1 MSRTE
6 AAATCPVCSSAS
18 SSLRYRL
25 TRFEVRGCRDCS
37 LVYLFPLPSPEE
49 IRTMF
54 ERLYTTG
61 EGSVPEL
68 RSYYGFC
75 YEDDPANP
83 LVQSYERWLAQLERH
98 RAPGRLLDVGC
109 GTGLF
114 LAVARRRGWEP
125 FGIDECEP
133 ALRHARDH
141 FGLDVWSGEFSD
153 LADSGRHFDAITGW
167 DVIEHARRPLDLLR
181 AARRCLAPGG
191 VVGLSTPNQRSV
203 LDLVAGGLYH
213 LSGGRLTAALEKFYI
228 EQHFLYYTPETLA
241 DSLARAGLEVAA
253 LRRELTDLRR
263 LSLAPPMRLALHA
276 LFAAARLLRRENRI
290 FAVARAAGGD
300 GREGARRE
308 AGLLEAS

>member
-1 MSRTE
+1 MSRAE
-6 AAATCPVCSSAS
+6 AAICPVCSSARS
-18 SSLRYRL
+18 ALRYRL

-37 LVYLFPLPSPEE
+37 LVYLFPLPSPEA

-54 ERLYTTG
+54 ARLYTTG

-75 YEDDPANP
+75 YEDEPANP

-98 RAPGRLLDVGC
+98 RDVGC

-114 LAVARRRGWEP
+114 LAVARRRGWQP
-125 FGIDECEP
+125 FGIDDCEP
-133 ALRHARDH
+133 ALRHAREH
-141 FGLDVWSGEFSD
+141 FGLEVWAGEFSD
-153 LADSGRHFDAITGW
+153 LADAGRHFDAITGW

-191 VVGLSTPNQRSV
+191 VVGLSTPNQRSS
-203 LDLVAGGLYH
+203 LDLVAGGLYR

-241 DSLARAGLEVAA
+241 DSLARAGLEIVA

-263 LSLAPPMRLALHA
+263 LTLALPTRLALYA
-276 LFAAARLLRRENRI
+276 LFAAARLLGRENRI
-290 FAVARAAGGD
+290 FAVARAAGG
-300 GREGARRE
+300 ARRE
-308 AGLLEAS
+308 SDRREAMLDRHP